1 MKPID
6 NAILALSYALCAMG
20 FLMFNLLREQWYDA
34 TFDGLVML
42 AAAAYVLRFLATHS
56 LPQARRTR
64 SISSRENRVR
74 PSKDP
79 PHWSV
84 RWFDQGVQN
93 WSTMPR

>member
-1 MKPID
+1 
-6 NAILALSYALCAMG
+6 MG

-64 SISSRENRVR
+64 
-74 PSKDP
+74 
-79 PHWSV
+79 
-84 RWFDQGVQN
+84 RWG
-93 WSTMPR
+93 